1 MLKYIRLHLDY
12 LMTKTF
18 VIITII
24 LFFILMLAY
33 IYNSQVLDGYEYL
46 DAYKYDF
53 AYDFLNESFLVL
65 EFITVFIGIYIGLNL
80 GSKSNQALAIYT
92 VTSKK
97 AKRLFYSSRMIT
109 GLILI
114 TLVFICQIL
123 ILHAY
128 SHAFTPYIIDLKIYY
143 LQAMYLYMENI
154 QYYLLTLIFI
164 MIFKHLLVG
173 LIPLLMFWIF
183 EIMWPQVNNIHKS
196 IINNFIINIQGFD
209 YIEKNLLFY
218 LIIYHFLAISY
229 IIILIQKDC

>member
-1 MLKYIRLHLDY
+1 
-12 LMTKTF
+12 MTKTF

-24 LFFILMLAY
+24 LLFILMVAF
-33 IYNSQVLDGYEYL
+33 IYNSQVLDGYEYI
-46 DAYKYDF
+46 DAYKIDF
-53 AYDFLNESFLVL
+53 AFDFLNESFLVL
-65 EFITVFIGIYIGLNL
+65 EFISVFIAIYIGLNL

-97 AKRLFYSSRMIT
+97 AKRLFYLSRMIT
-109 GLILI
+109 GLIII
-114 TLVFICQIL
+114 TIIFISQIVL
-123 ILHAY
+123 LQAY
-128 SHAFTPYIIDLKIYY
+128 SHAFTPYIIDLGIYY
-143 LQAMYLYMENI
+143 LQAGYLYLENI

-183 EIMWPQVNNIHKS
+183 EIMWPQIPNIDKS
-196 IINNFIINIQGFD
+196 VLNNFIINIQGFD
-209 YIEKNLLFY
+209 YIEKKLLFF